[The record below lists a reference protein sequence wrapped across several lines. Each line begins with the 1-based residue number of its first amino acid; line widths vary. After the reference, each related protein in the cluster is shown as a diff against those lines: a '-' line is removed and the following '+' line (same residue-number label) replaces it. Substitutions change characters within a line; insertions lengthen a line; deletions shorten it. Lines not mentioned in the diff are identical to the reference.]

1 LDAGL
6 KMKSKERSVT
16 AMPRPRKQK
25 GLKRG
30 YKLCIRLDDSEFEK
44 LSSESKKIGAT
55 LSAYGRAKLL
65 KGSVRIPR
73 YARIDTSSVNQ
84 LSKLGGLFMKTHNES
99 GGLYSEKTAAI
110 LDKIYDIMVE
120 IDRGLENDRQAHSE
134 PENA

>member
-1 LDAGL
+1 
-6 KMKSKERSVT
+6 
-16 AMPRPRKQK
+16 MPRPRKK
-25 GLKRG
+25 KELKRA
-30 YKLCIRLDDSEFEK
+30 YKLCIRLDDTEYEK

-65 KGSVRIPR
+65 KGAVRIPQ
-73 YARIDTSSVNQ
+73 YARIDTNSVNQ

-110 LDKIYDIMVE
+110 LDEIYGIMVE
-120 IDRGLENDRQAHSE
+120 IDRGLTDDRQTHNE

>member
-1 LDAGL
+1 
-6 KMKSKERSVT
+6 
-16 AMPRPRKQK
+16 MPRPRKK
-25 GLKRG
+25 KELKRG
-30 YKLCIRLDDSEFEK
+30 YKLCIRLDDAEYEK

-55 LSAYGRAKLL
+55 LSTYGRAKLL
-65 KGSVRIPR
+65 KGAVRIPR

-99 GGLYSEKTAAI
+99 GGIYSEKTAAI
-110 LDKIYDIMVE
+110 LDEIYGIMME

>member
-6 KMKSKERSVT
+6 KIKSKERSVIL
-16 AMPRPRKQK
+16 MPRPRKQK
-25 GLKRG
+25 ELKRG
-30 YKLCIRLDDSEFEK
+30 YKLCIRLDDAEYEK
-44 LSSESKKIGAT
+44 LSSESKKLGAT

-65 KGSVRIPR
+65 KGAVRIPR

-110 LDKIYDIMVE
+110 LDEIYGIMVE
-120 IDRGLENDRQAHSE
+120 IDRGLTDDRQAHNE